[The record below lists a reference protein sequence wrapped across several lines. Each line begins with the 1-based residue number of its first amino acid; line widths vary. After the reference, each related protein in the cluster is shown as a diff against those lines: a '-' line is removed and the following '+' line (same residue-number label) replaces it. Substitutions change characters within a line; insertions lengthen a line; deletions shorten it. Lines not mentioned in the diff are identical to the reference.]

1 MQFSDS
7 SSAAVKTWQS
17 CKMGARGEAC
27 PLWCKNVVWLVL
39 NPSHVVGPVQAP
51 GTTSAPYVMERYLL
65 STFQSV
71 LYPFGQGIVEGGTS
85 RSIGD
90 GLGRLDTLMVRI
102 DSRSQVRAGE

>member
-7 SSAAVKTWQS
+7 SSAAAKTWQS
-17 CKMGARGEAC
+17 RKMGARGEAC

-39 NPSHVVGPVQAP
+39 NPPHVVGPVRAP

-71 LYPFGQGIVEGGTS
+71 LYPFGQGLVEGGIS
-85 RSIGD
+85 RGTDD
-90 GLGRLDTLMVRI
+90 GPGRLNTPIVRRE
-102 DSRSQVRAGE
+102 SRSQVLAGE